1 MNPDIIKKAIREASE
16 WISEYWPL
24 NSFIATNPLWETKQH
39 SIKTVLSKLYSLH
52 GQSGTMPLNF
62 YLEAFN
68 EGKISPDHL
77 KKAIQKNLGPE
88 YLHNDF
94 WLDATLQKKLCK
106 EIAPRQPLILLC
118 QQLDNSFSGQ
128 KKNWVRQECLQWVT
142 PYFDRGEANWRP
154 QAKQSLWA
162 FWCHFIVHEQPK
174 LKPLLQPQQAIEV
187 TIEGLLQKIGIPST
201 MLPVYFS
208 RILLELKGYAGLIQW
223 LQHHPE
229 NPWLEGDAD
238 LITLVGMWL
247 CYEYITANNSSYK
260 VISIS
265 NTAPHSLIWKQWCS
279 AYIPN
284 AAILPLDHVDIL
296 LSWQTAYE
304 QAYQES
310 LFKKI
315 LYPLPPKNDR
325 CPDVQVIFCMD
336 ARSEGLRRQL
346 EQHSQYQTFGIAGF
360 FGFIFKLNETH
371 ACRLQCPALVNPSDL
386 VSQNTL
392 PQRQAGKAMQA
403 VKTVLENS
411 KNHPISCFGLV
422 EMLSF
427 FPALALWIK
436 EWIPLRHPKQRAFPE
451 YQSHIP
457 FEQAVN
463 SAASL
468 LQTIGLTQNFAR
480 WVVIC
485 GHESQSDN
493 NPFASALN
501 CGACGGNSGIAN
513 AVVAS
518 QSLND
523 PEIRKALRNKGIDI
537 PEETQFIPACHNTT
551 TDEIRW
557 LAQTPSNETWQ
568 AFQQDLHEASRA
580 LRQERLSSWP
590 NRNQIWRKP
599 FDWAEIIP
607 ELGLANNAALIIGPR
622 LFTRGIDLQRRC
634 FLHCYDP
641 SRDEKGSTLESI
653 LCAPAVVAHWINAQY
668 YFSTVNPDFFG
679 AGNKT
684 LHSIVGKMGVVEG
697 NDSDLKTG
705 LPQESVRFRNQLLHQ
720 PQRLL
725 IVVYAPKQ
733 RVIDIIQR
741 QLLLQQ
747 LIHGNWL
754 SLTVIEP
761 EQPTCAIAI
770 PEF

>member
-1 MNPDIIKKAIREASE
+1 MNPDIIKQAITEASE
-16 WISEYWPL
+16 WINEYWPL
-24 NSFIATNPLWETKQH
+24 NSFIASNPLWEAKH
-39 SIKTVLSKLYSLH
+39 HNIKTVLSKLHNLH

-62 YLEAFN
+62 YMDAFK

-77 KKAIQKNLGPE
+77 KQAIQKNLDSD

-94 WLDATLQKKLCK
+94 WLNRSLQQQLCE
-106 EIAPRQPLILLC
+106 EIAPMKNLILLSE
-118 QQLDNSFSGQ
+118 QLDHAPSGRQ
-128 KKNWVRQECLQWVT
+128 KNWVRQQCLQWIT
-142 PYFDRGEANWRP
+142 PYFDRGEANWLP
-154 QAKQSLWA
+154 KTKQSLWA
-162 FWCHFIVHEQPK
+162 FWCHFIVLEQPK

-187 TIEGLLQKIGIPST
+187 TIEELLQKIGISST

-223 LQHHPE
+223 LQRHPE
-229 NPWLEGDAD
+229 NLWLEGNAD
-238 LITLVGMWL
+238 LITLVAMWL
-247 CYEYITANNSSYK
+247 CYEYIIANHSRYNVITISGTAAQSLTWQQWYQAN
-260 VISIS
+260 IT
-265 NTAPHSLIWKQWCS
+265 NTPV
-279 AYIPN
+279 P
-284 AAILPLDHVDIL
+284 PLDHVDIL
-296 LSWQTAYE
+296 LTWQTAYE
-304 QAYQES
+304 QAYQQS
-310 LFKKI
+310 LFEKI
-315 LYPLPPKNDR
+315 LHPLAPTIDTRPA
-325 CPDVQVIFCMD
+325 VQLIFCMD
-336 ARSEGLRRQL
+336 TRSEGLRRQL
-346 EQHSQYQTFGIAGF
+346 EQHPHYQTFGIAGF
-360 FGFIFKLNETH
+360 FGFIFKLNEADT
-371 ACRLQCPALVNPSDL
+371 CRLQSPALVSPGDV
-386 VSQNTL
+386 VSQNAM
-392 PQRQAGKAMQA
+392 PQTRLAQAIRAA
-403 VKTVLENS
+403 KTVLENS

-422 EMLSF
+422 EMLSIL
-427 FPALALWIK
+427 PAVALWIK
-436 EWIPLRHPKQRAFPE
+436 EWIPVRHPKQPKIPQ

-468 LQTIGLTQNFAR
+468 LQTIGLTHNFAQ

-501 CGACGGNSGIAN
+501 CGACGGNSGVPN
-513 AVVAS
+513 AVIAA
-518 QSLND
+518 QNLNN
-523 PEIRKALRNKGIDI
+523 PQLRKALRNKGIDI

-551 TDEIRW
+551 TDAIRW
-557 LAQTPSNETWQ
+557 LAPISRNATWHT
-568 AFQQDLHEASRA
+568 FQQDLHQASSD

-590 NRNQIWRKP
+590 NRNKLWRKP
-599 FDWAEIIP
+599 FDWAEMIP

-622 LFTRGIDLQRRC
+622 LFTRCIDLERRC

-641 SRDEKGSTLESI
+641 KSDETGSTLESI

-684 LHSIVGKMGVVEG
+684 LHSIVGRIGVVEG
-697 NDSDLKTG
+697 NDNDLKTG
-705 LPQESVRFRNQLLHQ
+705 LPEQSVRFGNQLLHQ

-733 RVIDIIQR
+733 RVVDIIQR
-741 QLLLQQ
+741 QPLLQQ
-747 LIHGNWL
+747 LIHGHWL
-754 SLTVIEP
+754 SLNVIEP